1 MKKIIYD
8 INDTEIA
15 KYSAIREKNDILLY
29 YVNIAR
35 LILTAN
41 ESQSRE
47 HSKYVKI
54 IVDDFSRVFMRLG
67 KDKIISFTFPFN
79 LINGELYINDISIDN
94 YVLAVFESI
103 LRKSINEKV
112 SFYDALCEKN
122 YDNEFPEYDDEFL
135 LKLYF
140 YLISYDSGYFRVDHD
155 KENAK
160 YNHHIDH
167 VDLFYSQKCTCKL
180 GFNNRPE
187 DSFIVEMVNNR
198 LPRKKII

>member
-1 MKKIIYD
+1 MTRKLQNIPLLG
-8 INDTEIA
+8 
-15 KYSAIREKNDILLY
+15 KNDILLY

-103 LRKSINEKV
+103 LRKSLNEKV
-112 SFYDALCEKN
+112 SFYDALCEKIMIMS
-122 YDNEFPEYDDEFL
+122 FL
-135 LKLYF
+135 NMMMN
-140 YLISYDSGYFRVDHD
+140 SS
-155 KENAK
+155 
-160 YNHHIDH
+160 
-167 VDLFYSQKCTCKL
+167 
-180 GFNNRPE
+180 
-187 DSFIVEMVNNR
+187 
-198 LPRKKII
+198 

>member
-103 LRKSINEKV
+103 LRKSLNEKV
-112 SFYDALCEKN
+112 SFYDAL
-122 YDNEFPEYDDEFL
+122 
-135 LKLYF
+135 
-140 YLISYDSGYFRVDHD
+140 
-155 KENAK
+155 
-160 YNHHIDH
+160 
-167 VDLFYSQKCTCKL
+167 
-180 GFNNRPE
+180 
-187 DSFIVEMVNNR
+187 
-198 LPRKKII
+198 

>member
-122 YDNEFPEYDDEFL
+122 YDNEFHEYDDEFF

-160 YNHHIDH
+160 YNHPIDH